1 MGNTTSYL
9 RHTGTL
15 GEFGDDTK
23 AIDNSKSA
31 LPAMSS
37 AGPGHA
43 GNGLIIDQPD
53 SSTRSREYSEKQ
65 EEVVYVQDTVPSKK
79 LRTEDDG
86 TIIPSPIRSES
97 FVS

>member
-1 MGNTTSYL
+1 MGNIVSYL
-9 RHTGTL
+9 RHAGIL

-23 AIDNSKSA
+23 AIDNSKIA
-31 LPAMSS
+31 LPAMSA

-43 GNGLIIDQPD
+43 GNDLPIDHPD
-53 SSTRSREYSEKQ
+53 SSTHSREHSEKQ
-65 EEVVYVQDTVPSKK
+65 EEVYVQDTVFSKK

>member
-1 MGNTTSYL
+1 MGNITSYL

-15 GEFGDDTK
+15 GECGDDTK

-31 LPAMSS
+31 LPAMSA

-43 GNGLIIDQPD
+43 GNGLIIDHPD

-65 EEVVYVQDTVPSKK
+65 EEVYVQDTVLSKK